1 MQSVKKQNT
10 RKAPKIENKSEE
22 EGSGTPKKITAT
34 DRRPQAEQLEKLRDL
49 IKKEEFEEHFLQIAL
64 REENPADN
72 NSSDVPEEDK
82 FVGNKI
88 ISSKLCEQLF
98 IKKVTLITNHHF
110 FDILLFKFN
119 VLSSLSYNF
128 EVIK

>member
-1 MQSVKKQNT
+1 M
-10 RKAPKIENKSEE
+10 AP
-22 EGSGTPKKITAT
+22 PPPQKKITAT

-49 IKKEEFEEHFLQIAL
+49 IKKEEVEEHFFQIAL

-98 IKKVTLITNHHF
+98 I
-110 FDILLFKFN
+110 
-119 VLSSLSYNF
+119 
-128 EVIK
+128 